1 MEDTICAIATSLGV
15 GAISIIRLS
24 GKDAIEKVNSIFS
37 RDLTNVN
44 SHSVTYGHIVYK
56 NEIIDDDEESG
67 NFINVFSDTRLH
79 HNVTLL
85 FFCFF
90 SAHPSLI
97 PAFCG
102 AGFYKKSHARPS
114 ASPEVPK

>member
-56 NEIIDDDEESG
+56 NEIIDDAAINSAV
-67 NFINVFSDTRLH
+67 NFLVPFNIKSP
-79 HNVTLL
+79 LL
-85 FFCFF
+85 YNNSILENNIYNFYIFK
-90 SAHPSLI
+90 SVNLLQQIPKLLI
-97 PAFCG
+97 
-102 AGFYKKSHARPS
+102 
-114 ASPEVPK
+114 

>member
-56 NEIIDDDEESG
+56 NEIIDEVLVTVMRAPKTYTTEDIVE
-67 NFINVFSDTRLH
+67 INSHGGYITSNKILEILLEIGCKLAEPGEFTKRVFF
-79 HNVTLL
+79 NV
-85 FFCFF
+85 
-90 SAHPSLI
+90 
-97 PAFCG
+97 
-102 AGFYKKSHARPS
+102 
-114 ASPEVPK
+114 

>member
-44 SHSVTYGHIVYK
+44 SHSVT
-56 NEIIDDDEESG
+56 
-67 NFINVFSDTRLH
+67 
-79 HNVTLL
+79 
-85 FFCFF
+85 
-90 SAHPSLI
+90 
-97 PAFCG
+97 
-102 AGFYKKSHARPS
+102 
-114 ASPEVPK
+114 